1 VEEEEQ
7 DKKLGNRLLSMVN
20 DFLEFKNSDSVY
32 YSPLFGLPPPYFKHA
47 KAFDTFDIVQST
59 MREMLSLDSYEQGY
73 VPLALFKQVMLHE
86 LKIKS
91 KIIDDFV
98 EVCKQP
104 AKSLDV
110 NCTSNSLQSQIDFV
124 VLIRKLLKVVE
135 IKNHGEPNAT
145 LMLSMEQDQQVNI
158 DKLNLSIDIESA
170 MRLRNPINNL
180 EPPNAFVKA
189 KPPQL
194 QQVHKPH
201 DGNFQTN
208 IVNQSCY
215 PSW

>member
-1 VEEEEQ
+1 
-7 DKKLGNRLLSMVN
+7 
-20 DFLEFKNSDSVY
+20 
-32 YSPLFGLPPPYFKHA
+32 
-47 KAFDTFDIVQST
+47 
-59 MREMLSLDSYEQGY
+59 
-73 VPLALFKQVMLHE
+73 MLHE

-104 AKSLDV
+104 TKSLDV

-194 QQVHKPH
+194 Q
-201 DGNFQTN
+201 
-208 IVNQSCY
+208 
-215 PSW
+215 